1 MHLVGEFARN
11 VEVALA
17 AGDRFVELAEHL
29 ERVAKVTARLRL
41 AQPVTDRSVSSY
53 THTHN
58 QSHTVV
64 AYMRVT

>member
-41 AQPVTDRSVSSY
+41 AQPVADRSVSH
-53 THTHN
+53 THTRN
-58 QSHTVV
+58 QSHTEV
-64 AYMRVT
+64 AYARVT